1 MQEVFVM
8 ARKGVDTGL
17 QPVRERIM
25 HAAMQAFIDLGY
37 AEASTLEIA
46 TRARVSKREL
56 YALFGSKQ
64 AILDACIAD
73 RVQGMQ
79 IAPKL
84 PHPRSREA
92 LATVLVELGAG
103 VLREVSDPVVVTVF
117 RLAISEA
124 HRAPEVAQTLETG
137 RQTVRGLVAGLVVQ
151 AQSDGLLGP
160 GDPAHLTAQFLAL
173 LWGDL
178 MMSVLLRVR
187 EAPGPAEAERR
198 ARQAAADF
206 LRLNP
211 VSD

>member
-1 MQEVFVM
+1 MVGSP
-8 ARKGVDTGL
+8 K
-17 QPVRERIM
+17 PVRERIM
-25 HAAMQAFIDLGY
+25 HAAMEAFIELGY

-64 AILDACIAD
+64 AILAACIAD

-84 PHPRSREA
+84 PRARSREA
-92 LATVLVELGAG
+92 LASVLIELGAG

-124 HRAPEVAQTLETG
+124 HRAPEVAQTLEKG
-137 RQTVRGLVAGLVVQ
+137 RQTVRSVVEAIFAQ

-160 GDPAHLTAQFLAL
+160 GDPACSSAQFLAL

-178 MMSVLLRVR
+178 MVSVLLRVR
-187 EAPGPAEAERR
+187 ETPGPTEIERR
-198 ARQAAADF
+198 ARNAAADF

-211 VSD
+211 AETDRA